1 MHRRIL
7 VLATLLAAACVGAKA
22 ADCPASCVP
31 VTGWR
36 RNVLP
41 DGRVSFTRYRVTC
54 SMRQALSDSSSTDT
68 TGFMEDSSSTDTTS
82 RRWIVDSVVVF
93 AH

>member
-1 MHRRIL
+1 MHRRML
-7 VLATLLAAACVGAKA
+7 VLATLFAAACVGAKA
-22 ADCPASCVP
+22 VKCPPSCVP

-41 DGRVSFTRYRVTC
+41 NGRVSFTRYRVAC
-54 SMRQALSDSSSTDT
+54 NMRRALSDSSSTDP

-82 RRWIVDSVVVF
+82 RRWIVDSVVAFV
-93 AH
+93 H